1 MPDGT
6 PLPGSR
12 RGPADRQAGPG
23 RLPEFM
29 RPNTLA
35 AVRDLARLIAL
46 AEWAPDSYRDLEGN
60 YAVPKIEL
68 AIMQGAVVG
77 LGPIAAVQAIAL
89 IEGRPAIWGDGALAV
104 VEGSGLLDDMVE
116 EYTLDGE
123 DGLTAVS
130 TLRRRH
136 RPTPIIGRFSI
147 AMADQARLTQKEG
160 PWRSYPQRMLMM
172 RARSWAL
179 RDGFA
184 DVLRGLAIRE
194 EVEDY
199 EPTERV
205 GSPPPARVSPRSKT
219 TLQAWSPR
227 PRFGAALVV
236 AGSGDRSAA
245 ADKTATAGT
254 ERDETITREDPVTEQ
269 VASARGA
276 AEVIT
281 PARPRAGDGA
291 IPVGAGQSPEELFGL
306 IDAEGNTIEVTG
318 IAALRAAFVRLMAD
332 RHLSPD
338 QILGLWESNDG
349 ARTALE
355 QALGAAALDD
365 VFERVRTAQRPSK
378 TPTRLASQS
387 PPRRRSGAT
396 PRRRVARTIGQERLA
411 LEVSSAWSEARVAK
425 LYLKRLEG
433 LKEGSGRAT
442 DLASFREANRS
453 IEERLRAA
461 VPDLMAPIDTIYAWA
476 ATHAR

>member
-12 RGPADRQAGPG
+12 RGPADRQAGPSS
-23 RLPEFM
+23 LPEFM

-147 AMADQARLTQKEG
+147 AMADQAHLTQKEG

-199 EPTERV
+199 EPTE
-205 GSPPPARVSPRSKT
+205 
-219 TLQAWSPR
+219 
-227 PRFGAALVV
+227 
-236 AGSGDRSAA
+236 
-245 ADKTATAGT
+245 
-254 ERDETITREDPVTEQ
+254 
-269 VASARGA
+269 
-276 AEVIT
+276 
-281 PARPRAGDGA
+281 
-291 IPVGAGQSPEELFGL
+291 
-306 IDAEGNTIEVTG
+306 
-318 IAALRAAFVRLMAD
+318 
-332 RHLSPD
+332 
-338 QILGLWESNDG
+338 
-349 ARTALE
+349 
-355 QALGAAALDD
+355 
-365 VFERVRTAQRPSK
+365 
-378 TPTRLASQS
+378 
-387 PPRRRSGAT
+387 
-396 PRRRVARTIGQERLA
+396 
-411 LEVSSAWSEARVAK
+411 
-425 LYLKRLEG
+425 
-433 LKEGSGRAT
+433 
-442 DLASFREANRS
+442 
-453 IEERLRAA
+453 
-461 VPDLMAPIDTIYAWA
+461 
-476 ATHAR
+476 